1 MTTDIQSLQDELLA
15 DVAAASDMAGL
26 ESARVAALGK
36 KGRITAQMKGL
47 GQLAPEERRDAGA
60 ALNKVKEA

>member
-36 KGRITAQMKGL
+36 KDVKL
-47 GQLAPEERRDAGA
+47 RR
-60 ALNKVKEA
+60 